1 MKLKF
6 IIGMTWHF
14 QSCRTA
20 DDEIGFEPELKPID
34 DENNEV
40 LKAVAGTRAMRKHLR
55 MRLEDCMLYTIR
67 LSPSPYLEILMVLEM
82 QILNDITIDPNG
94 PSIVDYDIGMRRPT
108 CEVLVPMMTE
118 FLEPALVPQ
127 KLAVSKV
134 WKRMSLAA

>member
-1 MKLKF
+1 MKFKF

-67 LSPSPYLEILMVLEM
+67 LSPSPYLEILKTVMGFATVVLEM

-108 CEVLVPMMTE
+108 CDPNDD
-118 FLEPALVPQ
+118 
-127 KLAVSKV
+127 
-134 WKRMSLAA
+134 